1 MAVTPET
8 IAVRLGVRIPE
19 PDSLQ
24 ERTWQMF
31 IDDAEMFIED
41 RRQRL
46 DVDEIDEVKLD
57 YVIREAVAAHVLRP
71 DDATQVTISV
81 DDASST
87 KTFRS
92 GSGRVVIKDE
102 WWELLG
108 LTEGSEGAYT
118 LDLAPGSA
126 SLHRPWCALTF
137 RANYCSCGTDIA
149 GYPIYEAG
157 S

>member
-1 MAVTPET
+1 MAVTAET
-8 IAVRLGVRIPE
+8 IAIRLGVRIPE

-24 ERTWQMF
+24 EQTWQMF

-41 RRQRL
+41 RRRRL
-46 DVDEIDEVKLD
+46 GVDEIDEVKME
-57 YVIREAVAAHVLRP
+57 YVIREAVAAHILRP

-108 LTEGSEGAYT
+108 LTEGSEGAFT
-118 LDLAPGSA
+118 LDLAPSFGSQ
-126 SLHRPWCALTF
+126 HRPWCALTF
-137 RANYCSCGTDIA
+137 NANYCSCGVDIA